1 MESSKVGRN
10 IPQIPVVDAHYD
22 LGMFLQQE
30 RQKGKRK
37 IIETELMPE
46 LRRGGVQVLVSAIYV
61 DENSVSGSALHE
73 SAVPSTADAQPH
85 SFCVARRVGH

>member
-1 MESSKVGRN
+1 MESSKVVRN

-61 DENSVSGSALHE
+61 DENSVSGSALRQACNQIAALQAE
-73 SAVPSTADAQPH
+73 MK
-85 SFCVARRVGH
+85 

>member
-1 MESSKVGRN
+1 MESSKVVRN

-37 IIETELMPE
+37 IIET
-46 LRRGGVQVLVSAIYV
+46 
-61 DENSVSGSALHE
+61 
-73 SAVPSTADAQPH
+73 
-85 SFCVARRVGH
+85 

>member
-46 LRRGGVQVLVSAIYV
+46 MRRGGVQVLVSAIYV
-61 DENSVSGSALHE
+61 PYKIGKL
-73 SAVPSTADAQPH
+73 QI
-85 SFCVARRVGH
+85 